1 VIFIT
6 VYIFD
11 ADIKYQIH
19 VCHVNLKQNHQAI
32 VVLQSIPG
40 KLRNAKIN
48 MALAKLYQQGGM
60 ERSAI
65 TSYKEVLRV
74 RNDVKVTNRGNLTQL
89 LCFFLFVVYLM
100 TLSVFSLLCDMLMTR
115 AVESELEGVSVE
127 LELVKMYQLR
137 PRYKIL
143 NRY

>member
-1 VIFIT
+1 MYNDGIIGILVHLIVEATLLPVEPKLNRT
-6 VYIFD
+6 VPRCHMDFSYFPLTIILWSNDCDFNYYLYFY

-74 RNDVKVTNRGNLTQL
+74 WSHVEVTDGGGLT
-89 LCFFLFVVYLM
+89 
-100 TLSVFSLLCDMLMTR
+100 
-115 AVESELEGVSVE
+115 
-127 LELVKMYQLR
+127 
-137 PRYKIL
+137 
-143 NRY
+143 

>member
-1 VIFIT
+1 VTEFN
-6 VYIFD
+6 YYLYLY

-74 RNDVKVTNRGNLTQL
+74 WSLIEIIDVGGLT
-89 LCFFLFVVYLM
+89 
-100 TLSVFSLLCDMLMTR
+100 
-115 AVESELEGVSVE
+115 
-127 LELVKMYQLR
+127 
-137 PRYKIL
+137 
-143 NRY
+143 

>member
-1 VIFIT
+1 MSRDFNCCL
-6 VYIFD
+6 YFY

-65 TSYKEVLRV
+65 TAYKEVLRV
-74 RNDVKVTNRGNLTQL
+74 WSQIEVIDGGDL
-89 LCFFLFVVYLM
+89 
-100 TLSVFSLLCDMLMTR
+100 
-115 AVESELEGVSVE
+115 
-127 LELVKMYQLR
+127 
-137 PRYKIL
+137 I
-143 NRY
+143 

>member
-1 VIFIT
+1 VLYNPIVILVT
-6 VYIFD
+6 LYIFF

-74 RNDVKVTNRGNLTQL
+74 WNHVKVK
-89 LCFFLFVVYLM
+89 
-100 TLSVFSLLCDMLMTR
+100 
-115 AVESELEGVSVE
+115 EGT
-127 LELVKMYQLR
+127 
-137 PRYKIL
+137 
-143 NRY
+143 

>member
-1 VIFIT
+1 VILIIIC
-6 VYIFD
+6 IFY

-74 RNDVKVTNRGNLTQL
+74 WS
-89 LCFFLFVVYLM
+89 YIE
-100 TLSVFSLLCDMLMTR
+100 VFSGGGL
-115 AVESELEGVSVE
+115 S
-127 LELVKMYQLR
+127 
-137 PRYKIL
+137 
-143 NRY
+143 